1 MSEAV
6 DLTCREVVELVSGYL
21 EGTLTAPERARFE
34 EHIAACD
41 GCAIYLDQMR
51 TTVRV
56 AGTLDEDTLPPAQLD
71 RLTQAFRDWHR
82 G

>member
-21 EGTLTAPERARFE
+21 EGTLTAPERGRFE

-56 AGTLDEDTLPPAQLD
+56 TGTLEEDTFPPGQLD
-71 RLTQAFRDWHR
+71 RLTQAFRDWRR